1 MDQTTIDH
9 LLAIS
14 TLAEAS
20 ESLDRIADELIGLY
34 DSWRGADVADE
45 SLAWL
50 GGLIGQ
56 LGWWSGRMTDAAYPD
71 KGRLPRQGESERS

>member
-1 MDQTTIDH
+1 MDQTAIDH

-20 ESLDRIADELIGLY
+20 ESLDRIADELIGLH
-34 DSWRGADVADE
+34 DSWQAVGVADE

-56 LGWWSGRMTDAAYPD
+56 LGWWSGRMTGAAYPD
-71 KGRLPRQGESERS
+71 KVSPSVPDSRLR

>member
-1 MDQTTIDH
+1 MDHMTIDH

-20 ESLDRIADELIGLY
+20 DSLDLIAEELIGLHDTWRNSGAAG
-34 DSWRGADVADE
+34 DS
-45 SLAWL
+45 LTWL

-56 LGWWSGRMTDAAYPD
+56 LAWWSGRMTAAAFPD
-71 KGRLPRQGESERS
+71 GIRPSVPDGKLR

>member
-1 MDQTTIDH
+1 MDHMTIDH

-20 ESLDRIADELIGLY
+20 DSLDLIAEELIGLHE
-34 DSWRGADVADE
+34 SWRARGAADD
-45 SLAWL
+45 SLTWL

-56 LGWWSGRMTDAAYPD
+56 LGWWSGRMTAAAFPDAASPNVPD
-71 KGRLPRQGESERS
+71 GGLR

>member
-20 ESLDRIADELIGLY
+20 DSLDRIADELIGLH
-34 DSWRGADVADE
+34 DSWRSAGVADE

-56 LGWWSGRMTDAAYPD
+56 LGWWSGRMTGAAFPD
-71 KGRLPRQGESERS
+71 QVSPIVPDDGLR

>member
-1 MDQTTIDH
+1 MDQTAIDH

-20 ESLDRIADELIGLY
+20 ESLADELIGLH
-34 DSWRGADVADE
+34 DSWQSVGVADE

-56 LGWWSGRMTDAAYPD
+56 LGWWSGRMTAAAFPD
-71 KGRLPRQGESERS
+71 GVSPSIPDGGLR